1 MKEIMKMG
9 VEIKLKRGKQQR
21 KSRTPKA
28 GSLKKKKSWVNIQQN
43 WKNKTQ
49 ISNMRHERCATTD

>member
-28 GSLKKKKSWVNIQQN
+28 GSLKKKKVG
-43 WKNKTQ
+43 
-49 ISNMRHERCATTD
+49 